1 MPPPYYPLYRDWDVY
16 LTRVRFSSLATRS
29 SFVSRVE
36 LLQHAP
42 GITSRMF
49 PACDV
54 SQNALTL
61 TDPSSALN
69 SFKGPALEVTPALPS
84 SVPPQHQSTLQNEQ
98 IQFFYHVL
106 RYQRAMHRPAILEAS
121 GIRHQFPL
129 SGIRPSPTSL
139 LWVAAGERTFAPLFS
154 GSAIGFARH
163 SRKGKA
169 AYGRGATEPLCPTSL
184 DRETRS
190 RPRVRSSRFA
200 RRTSRPSRP
209 LQPITLLL
217 PESPLRRCPGLHRA
231 DHLLQEG

>member
-16 LTRVRFSSLATRS
+16 LTRVRFCSLATRS

-121 GIRHQFPL
+121 GIRHQASVSIIWYQAL
-129 SGIRPSPTSL
+129 SHQPIVGRRWRAHFRPTILGFGYWIRASQSQRQGGL
-139 LWVAAGERTFAPLFS
+139 
-154 GSAIGFARH
+154 
-163 SRKGKA
+163 
-169 AYGRGATEPLCPTSL
+169 
-184 DRETRS
+184 RS
-190 RPRVRSSRFA
+190 RRHGAFVPYLS
-200 RRTSRPSRP
+200 
-209 LQPITLLL
+209 
-217 PESPLRRCPGLHRA
+217 
-231 DHLLQEG
+231 